1 MFNKRLWAG
10 HWVAMSTGSHGLR
23 TLRERIE
30 AMVIIGMTVSW
41 MGASEED
48 SPWPRA
54 GQQDRALRSRALS
67 PKTQEWAAQV
77 MRVGLELT
85 FQMDRE
91 DLRQT
96 LGPGSERMEGRR
108 K

>member
-1 MFNKRLWAG
+1 MFNKSLGLAP
-10 HWVAMSTGSHGLR
+10 GSHGFR

-30 AMVIIGMTVSW
+30 AMVIIGITVGW

-54 GQQDRALRSRALS
+54 GQQDRALRSSALS
-67 PKTQEWAAQV
+67 PKTREWAGQV
-77 MRVGLELT
+77 MRVGLELI

-96 LGPGSERMEGRR
+96 LGTW